1 MYKKVNFVF
10 VLSLVILLTSCVI
23 EINENG
29 YRSLPTASKKYIRPF
44 SMDLLKQTHSYKDTI
59 FIYEISSSDI
69 KQITKSNKFTW
80 IHFWAPYC
88 SSKSCVNIAGLMNE
102 VKEQQKEKDFLEL
115 LIATSFDFNAI
126 KERLKNS
133 SYTQPVFILSDS
145 IYGHKQGK
153 AMKLFASKIDNN
165 SVLKKNEYFSEY
177 LFCDT
182 LLTVAAWNLTP
193 QQIDSVLNKKILQWS
208 SN

>member
-1 MYKKVNFVF
+1 
-10 VLSLVILLTSCVI
+10 
-23 EINENG
+23 
-29 YRSLPTASKKYIRPF
+29 
-44 SMDLLKQTHSYKDTI
+44 
-59 FIYEISSSDI
+59 
-69 KQITKSNKFTW
+69 
-80 IHFWAPYC
+80 
-88 SSKSCVNIAGLMNE
+88 MNE